1 MWAVCKE
8 TNQSVETSY
17 SFFSAIQFP
26 TIERMYFPY
35 NLAEKLQKLVMA
47 EGNSEDDIQARQVK
61 VEQQA
66 LKNTYG
72 KFC

>member
-1 MWAVCKE
+1 
-8 TNQSVETSY
+8 
-17 SFFSAIQFP
+17 
-26 TIERMYFPY
+26 MYFPY

-61 VEQQA
+61 VEQQT